1 MKSFFHLSEG
11 DTTMWGEITAYTADG
26 LVEKFMSYNDNLS
39 ETIGQLF
46 HFLCGQTFLFYFC
59 YLLIQL
65 YSTMSISSYLL
76 QLKYGSYEESQKAS
90 VYEALADTFKVS
102 PQHIYEIAHGKKPRT
117 PEDFNIFR
125 ELVVM
130 GIIVYKWILNSIRQ
144 QIASNW

>member
-1 MKSFFHLSEG
+1 
-11 DTTMWGEITAYTADG
+11 
-26 LVEKFMSYNDNLS
+26 
-39 ETIGQLF
+39 
-46 HFLCGQTFLFYFC
+46 
-59 YLLIQL
+59 
-65 YSTMSISSYLL
+65 MSISSYLL

-130 GIIVYKWILNSIRQ
+130 GIIVYK
-144 QIASNW
+144 